1 MGITQHGGGSD
12 ASTAISNLL
21 LVTGNYMKPGAG
33 SYPLRGHNNVQ
44 GASDF
49 GSMPDRFPG
58 YDKVADPEVRARYE
72 KGWGVKLPENPGL
85 NNHEMV
91 EAIHDGNLSTLYIKG
106 EEMALVDSNI
116 NYVQSAFEKLDF
128 FVVQDI
134 FFSKTAQYADLVLP
148 ASPSL
153 EKDGTFTNT
162 ERRFQRLYE
171 VFEPLG
177 ESKPDWQ
184 IITEVANSLGAD
196 WDYSHPGEIM
206 DEAASLAPLFAGV
219 SYDRLEG
226 YDSLQWPVAEDGT
239 DTPLLFTD
247 GFPFD
252 DKKARLYPVEWTKPI
267 TFGEEYDLHI
277 NNGRILEHF
286 HEGNMTYKSKGI
298 TKDTPSVFLEV
309 SPELAEERG
318 LSDGTVVRLTSPYGE
333 ATVPCIVTDR
343 VKGKEL
349 YLPMNDQG
357 EGSINYL
364 TSSYADKD
372 TDTPAYKEASVK
384 MEILQPTGE
393 SPLPKTNFRY
403 GNRQPQIGVQVEK
416 KWARKDYIYPGDMV
430 KARRKLRNG

>member
-1 MGITQHGGGSD
+1 
-12 ASTAISNLL
+12 STAISNLL

-171 VFEPLG
+171 VF
-177 ESKPDWQ
+177 
-184 IITEVANSLGAD
+184 
-196 WDYSHPGEIM
+196 
-206 DEAASLAPLFAGV
+206 
-219 SYDRLEG
+219 
-226 YDSLQWPVAEDGT
+226 
-239 DTPLLFTD
+239 
-247 GFPFD
+247 
-252 DKKARLYPVEWTKPI
+252 
-267 TFGEEYDLHI
+267 
-277 NNGRILEHF
+277 
-286 HEGNMTYKSKGI
+286 
-298 TKDTPSVFLEV
+298 
-309 SPELAEERG
+309 
-318 LSDGTVVRLTSPYGE
+318 
-333 ATVPCIVTDR
+333 
-343 VKGKEL
+343 
-349 YLPMNDQG
+349 
-357 EGSINYL
+357 
-364 TSSYADKD
+364 
-372 TDTPAYKEASVK
+372 
-384 MEILQPTGE
+384 
-393 SPLPKTNFRY
+393 
-403 GNRQPQIGVQVEK
+403 
-416 KWARKDYIYPGDMV
+416 
-430 KARRKLRNG
+430 